1 MVASQHVLMC
11 TDISAKA
18 SSLQDRVLMPANTF
32 YDILLYSSDD
42 RHVTCL

>member
-32 YDILLYSSDD
+32 YDIFKINFI
-42 RHVTCL
+42 VFF